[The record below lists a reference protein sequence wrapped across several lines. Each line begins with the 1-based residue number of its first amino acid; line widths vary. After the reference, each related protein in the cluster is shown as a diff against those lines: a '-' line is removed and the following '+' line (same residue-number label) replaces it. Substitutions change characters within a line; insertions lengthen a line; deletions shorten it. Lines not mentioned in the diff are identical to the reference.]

1 MTTQTLTL
9 IGISITVLIGL
20 PIIINSIKKGF
31 SFFTRIIFNKDI
43 HSNVLKHRITRTKGT
58 TEIKIAY
65 AGMEDLILRDIRI
78 IYRLNLPAPFD
89 RFLAHYH
96 IGISYITCNMLG
108 LATLL
113 GTQHYKYELPMI
125 HLMKMPRF
133 LKYPLSVFVGVWW
146 LYIVLLMSIIPVG
159 WIFLNSGPYGRFSLE
174 SITKTMKITDHENN
188 NVILP
193 VILKPGTET
202 ILNIKYT
209 MGLNAKG
216 FSINTPYRI
225 IQHFPKRTLLP
236 PKPGNFIWI
245 GIPSINVFVGNRWNR
260 LSAELGKREII
271 GIGSK

>member
-1 MTTQTLTL
+1 MTNQTLTL
-9 IGISITVLIGL
+9 IGIIITLLIGL
-20 PIIINSIKKGF
+20 PTIRNSIKKAF
-31 SFFTRIIFNKDI
+31 SFFTRIMLNEDI
-43 HSNVLKHRITRTKGT
+43 HSSVLKHRIIRAKGT

-65 AGMEDLILRDIRI
+65 AGMEDLILKDIRI
-78 IYRLNLPAPFD
+78 IYQLKLPAPFD
-89 RFLAHYH
+89 RFLAYYH
-96 IGISYITCNMLG
+96 IGIGYITCNMVG

-133 LKYPLSVFVGVWW
+133 LKYPLSVLVGVWW
-146 LYIVLLMSIIPVG
+146 LYIVLLMSIIPIG
-159 WIFLNSGPYGRFSLE
+159 WIFLNSGPYGRSSLE
-174 SITKTMKITDHENN
+174 SITETMKITDHEGN

-193 VILKPGTET
+193 VILKPRTET
-202 ILNIKYT
+202 TLHIKYT

-216 FSINTPYRI
+216 LSINTPYRI

-245 GIPSINVFVGNRWNR
+245 GILSINVFVGNRWNR
-260 LSAELGKREII
+260 LSAEIDKKEII